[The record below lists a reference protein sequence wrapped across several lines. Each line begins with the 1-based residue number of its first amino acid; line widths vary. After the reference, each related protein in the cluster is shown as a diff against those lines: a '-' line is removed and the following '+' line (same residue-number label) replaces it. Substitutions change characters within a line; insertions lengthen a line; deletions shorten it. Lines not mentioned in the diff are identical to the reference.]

1 MSDYSELTK
10 FIPAL
15 TVERIGEWVM
25 DGDTPRVEYWDVVF
39 RFCDAVEA
47 FCENNPEYNTEYAEE
62 DADRPHRIVAK
73 LLHAIRA
80 ESKTPGLLYGYLANG
95 TVREWL
101 EELKT
106 YSE

>member
-47 FCENNPEYNTEYAEE
+47 FCENTTLNMQRRTPT
-62 DADRPHRIVAK
+62 DR
-73 LLHAIRA
+73 
-80 ESKTPGLLYGYLANG
+80 TG
-95 TVREWL
+95 
-101 EELKT
+101 
-106 YSE
+106 